1 MIFVSY
7 RLNMQKVIEIDI
19 KCYHCGEPCVDEI
32 IRVGE
37 KQFCCEGCKLVYE
50 ILNEN
55 NLCTYYNFNE
65 NPGISP
71 SKKNVDK
78 RFAYLDEASVKS
90 KLLQFS
96 DGNTASLTFFI
107 PQMHCSSCIWL
118 LENLNRINDSILR
131 SRVDFMRKEVQIFYK
146 ENTFSLR
153 KLVELLSTIGYEP
166 QINLDDL
173 EKNKKQKKDRSAVY
187 RIGVAGFCFGNI
199 MMFSFPEYFSLADS
213 TEKHYG
219 NVFNYLNLVLSLPVL
234 FYCSAPFFR
243 FAFQSLKQKFLNI
256 DVPIALGIFIMFVR
270 SSYEIIS
277 ATGAGYM
284 DTMAGLTFFMLL
296 GRQFQNKTYDTLS
309 FDRDYKSF
317 FPISVMVK
325 RNGSERSIPV
335 SDIKIG
341 ERIIIRNE
349 ELIPA
354 DSILIKG
361 EASIDYSF
369 VTGESASVY
378 KKAGELLYAGGKQ
391 KGPAIEMEVV
401 KQVEQSYLTQLWNN
415 DAYVKKQTQSGF
427 QQLVNRISH
436 YFTIV
441 ILGIALASL
450 AYWIFFGHAE
460 IGWNAFTAVLII
472 ACPCALAISS
482 PFTLGNILRIFGRN
496 KFYLK
501 NYAVIEKLAK
511 ADSIVFD
518 KTGTLTTNDRSDV
531 VFHGELSENNKYLIS
546 SATFHSYHPLS
557 RMIYEQTKGDRR
569 GKVSNYTEFS
579 GKGYLVVVDG
589 LIIRI
594 GSASFVKNQTSTGDE
609 TEVHISVSDN
619 YLGYFS
625 FKNVYRPGVDAMIA
639 SLRNEKYS
647 LCVISGDHAGEKEKL
662 KALCGED
669 SMILFEQTP
678 ADKLTFI
685 QDLQKHGKNVLM
697 IGDGLNDA
705 GALRQA
711 DVGISVADNVNNFSP
726 ACDAIIDAQ
735 KLKSLSNILNVSKAS
750 KKIIY
755 GSFIIALIYNAF
767 GLYFAVRGELSPLFA
782 AILMPISSV
791 TIISFTTLLSK
802 WVGRNRN

>member
-1 MIFVSY
+1 
-7 RLNMQKVIEIDI
+7 MQKLVETEV
-19 KCYHCGEPCVDEI
+19 KCFHCGELCVDEI
-32 IRVGE
+32 ILVNE

-65 NPGISP
+65 TPGISP
-71 SKKNVDK
+71 AKSGNDK
-78 RFAYLDEASVKS
+78 RFAYLDDNNVKQ

-118 LENLNRINDSILR
+118 LENLTRINDSILR
-131 SRVDFMRKEVQIFYK
+131 SRVDFLRKEVHIYYN
-146 ENTFSLR
+146 ESTFSLR
-153 KLVELLSTIGYEP
+153 KLVELLSAIGYEP

-173 EKNKKQKKDRSAVY
+173 EKGRKTKKDRSAVY

-199 MMFSFPEYFSLADS
+199 MLFSFPEYFSLADS
-213 TEKHYG
+213 TERHYG

-243 FAFQSLKQKFLNI
+243 FAFQSLKQKYLNI

-317 FPISVMVK
+317 FPISVMAK
-325 RNGSERSIPV
+325 RNGIETSIPV
-335 SDIKIG
+335 SDIKVSD
-341 ERIIIRNE
+341 RIIIRNE

-361 EASIDYSF
+361 DASIDYSF
-369 VTGESASVY
+369 VTGESAAVY
-378 KKAGELLYAGGKQ
+378 KKAGDLLYAGGKQ
-391 KGPAIEMEVV
+391 KGSAIEMEVV

-415 DAYVKKQTQSGF
+415 DAYVKKQTDSTF
-427 QQLVNRISH
+427 QQLVNKISH

-441 ILGIALASL
+441 ILGIALVSL
-450 AYWIFFGHAE
+450 AYWIIAGHPE

-482 PFTLGNILRIFGRN
+482 PFTLGNILRIFGKN

-518 KTGTLTTNDRSDV
+518 KTGTLTSNDRSDII
-531 VFHGELSENNKYLIS
+531 FNGDLTEEIKYLIS

-557 RMIYEQTKGDRR
+557 RMIYDQTKCGKR
-569 GKVSNYTEFS
+569 GKAENYSEQS
-579 GKGYLVVVDG
+579 GKGYQVTVDG
-589 LIIRI
+589 KNIKI
-594 GSASFVKNQTSTGDE
+594 GSSTYVKGIPSLSAE
-609 TEVHISVSDN
+609 TEVHISISGN
-619 YLGYFS
+619 YIGYFS
-625 FKNVYRPGVDAMIA
+625 LKNVYRSGVDTMIA
-639 SLRNEKYS
+639 SLRKEKYD
-647 LCVISGDHAGEKEKL
+647 LFVISGDHAGEKEKL
-662 KALCGED
+662 QQLCGKE

-678 ADKLTFI
+678 TDKLAFI
-685 QDLQKHGKNVLM
+685 QDLQKLGKNVLM

-711 DVGISVADNVNNFSP
+711 DIGISVSDNVNNFSP
-726 ACDAIIDAQ
+726 ACDAIIDA
-735 KLKSLSNILNVSKAS
+735 KRLNSLSNILNVSRSS
-750 KKIIY
+750 KRIIF

-767 GLYFAVRGELSPLFA
+767 GIYFAVRGELSPIFA

-802 WVGRNRN
+802 WVGRNKS

>member
-1 MIFVSY
+1 
-7 RLNMQKVIEIDI
+7 MQKLVETEA
-19 KCYHCGEPCVDEI
+19 KCYHCGEVCVEELI
-32 IRVGE
+32 LVNE

-65 NPGISP
+65 TPGISP
-71 SKKNVDK
+71 AKNGVDK
-78 RFAYLDEASVKS
+78 QFAYLDDKNVKQ

-96 DGNTASLTFFI
+96 DGNTASMTFFI

-118 LENLNRINDSILR
+118 LENLNRINDSIIR
-131 SRVDFMRKEVQIFYK
+131 SRVDFLRKEVHVYYN

-166 QINLDDL
+166 QINLEDL
-173 EKNKKQKKDRSAVY
+173 EKGRTVKKDRSAIY

-199 MMFSFPEYFSLADS
+199 MLFSFPEYFSLADS
-213 TEKHYG
+213 SERHYG
-219 NVFNYLNLVLSLPVL
+219 NVFNYLNLALSLPVL

-243 FAFQSLKQKFLNI
+243 FAFQSLKQKYLNI

-284 DTMAGLTFFMLL
+284 DTMAGLTFFMLI

-317 FPISVMVK
+317 FPISVMAK
-325 RNGSERSIPV
+325 KNGTETSIPV
-335 SDIKIG
+335 SDIKVG
-341 ERIIIRNE
+341 DRIIIRNE

-361 EASIDYSF
+361 EAGIDYSF
-369 VTGESASVY
+369 VTGESAVVY
-378 KKAGELLYAGGKQ
+378 KKVGELLYAGGKQ
-391 KGPAIEMEVV
+391 KGSAIEMEVV

-415 DAYVKKQTQSGF
+415 DAYVKKHTDSAF
-427 QQLVNRISH
+427 QQLVNKISH
-436 YFTIV
+436 YFTIA
-441 ILGIALASL
+441 ILAIALVSL
-450 AYWIFFGHAE
+450 AYWIVKDHSA

-482 PFTLGNILRIFGRN
+482 PFTLGNILRIFGKN

-518 KTGTLTTNDRSDV
+518 KTGTLTTNDRSDIL
-531 VFHGELSENNKYLIS
+531 FHGELSEDKKYIIS

-557 RMIYEQTKGDRR
+557 RMIYDQTKGEKR
-569 GKVSNYTEFS
+569 GKVGNYNEVS
-579 GKGYLVVVDG
+579 GKGYVVEVDG
-589 LIIRI
+589 QIVRI
-594 GSASFVKNQTSTGDE
+594 GSSAFVNGNSSQRNE
-609 TEVHISVSDN
+609 TEVHISIAEK
-619 YLGYFS
+619 YIGYFS
-625 FKNVYRPGVDAMIA
+625 LKNVYRSGVGEMIA
-639 SLRNEKYS
+639 ALKMEKYD
-647 LCVISGDHAGEKEKL
+647 LFVISGDHSGEKENLEK
-662 KALCGED
+662 LCGNG
-669 SMILFEQTP
+669 SVILFEQTP
-678 ADKLTFI
+678 TDKLSFI
-685 QDLQKHGKNVLM
+685 QKLQQQGKNVLM

-711 DVGISVADNVNNFSP
+711 NVGISVSDNVNNFSP
-726 ACDAIIDAQ
+726 ACDAIIDANR
-735 KLKSLSNILNVSKAS
+735 LNSLSNILNVSKSS
-750 KKIIY
+750 KRIIF
-755 GSFIIALIYNAF
+755 GSFIIALIYNAV
-767 GLYFAVRGELSPLFA
+767 GIYYAVRGELSPLFA

-802 WVGRNRN
+802 WVGRNKSN

>member
-1 MIFVSY
+1 
-7 RLNMQKVIEIDI
+7 MQKIVETEI
-19 KCYHCGEPCVDEI
+19 KCYHCGEPCVDEVI
-32 IRVGE
+32 LVND
-37 KQFCCEGCKLVYE
+37 KHFCCEGCKLVFE

-65 NPGISP
+65 TPGISP
-71 SKKNVDK
+71 AKNSADK
-78 RFAYLDEASVKS
+78 RFAYLDDANVKE

-131 SRVDFMRKEVQIFYK
+131 SRVDFMRKEVQVFYK
-146 ENTFSLR
+146 ENTYSLR

-173 EKNKKQKKDRSAVY
+173 EKGKKVKKDRTAVY

-199 MMFSFPEYFSLADS
+199 MLFSFPEYFSLADS
-213 TEKHYG
+213 AEKHYG
-219 NVFNYLNLVLSLPVL
+219 NVFNYLNLILSLPVL

-284 DTMAGLTFFMLL
+284 DTMAGLTFFMLI

-317 FPISVMVK
+317 FPISVMIK
-325 RNGSERSIPV
+325 KGGAETSIPV
-335 SDIKIG
+335 SEIKVG

-361 EASIDYSF
+361 EAAIDYSF
-369 VTGESASVY
+369 VTGESTAVY

-391 KGPAIEMEVV
+391 RGPAIEMEVV

-441 ILGIALASL
+441 ILGIALVSL
-450 AYWIFFGHAE
+450 AYWIILGLPE
-460 IGWNAFTAVLII
+460 VGWNAFTAVLII

-482 PFTLGNILRIFGRN
+482 PFTLGNILRIFGKN

-531 VFHGELSENNKYLIS
+531 IFHGQLSSSNRYLIA

-557 RMIYEQTKGDRR
+557 RMIYEQTKGESRA
-569 GKVSNYTEFS
+569 KVFDYTEFS
-579 GKGYLVVVDG
+579 GKGFQVVVDG
-589 LIIRI
+589 MKIRI
-594 GSASFVKNQTSTGDE
+594 GSSSFIKGEPSLSADTQ
-609 TEVHISVSDN
+609 VHISISDN
-619 YLGYFS
+619 YIGYFS
-625 FKNVYRPGVDAMIA
+625 FRNVYRTGIENMIS
-639 SLRNEKYS
+639 SLRKEKYS
-647 LCVISGDHAGEKEKL
+647 LYVISGDHSGEKDKLEK
-662 KALCGED
+662 LCGED
-669 SMILFEQTP
+669 STILFEQSP
-678 ADKLTFI
+678 SDKLNFI
-685 QDLQKHGKNVLM
+685 QGLQKQGKNVLM

-711 DVGISVADNVNNFSP
+711 DVGISVSDNINNFSP
-726 ACDAIIDAQ
+726 ACDAIIDAG
-735 KLKSLSNILNVSKAS
+735 KLSSLRNILNVSKAS

-782 AILMPISSV
+782 AILMPVSSV

-802 WVGRNRN
+802 WVGRNKS